1 MTIDFVNGGQ
11 SFQISRTVK
20 KSGQSY
26 YQINDVKCT
35 HDNVVQLLL
44 ENGLDI
50 GHNRFLILQGE
61 VESISMMK
69 PAGDD
74 ILAEMTKTQLMNLQ
88 LLRDVCER
96 IKLDFDPMEYDS
108 ILNHVRQTCPP
119 ELREQISKFI
129 DIETI

>member
-1 MTIDFVNGGQ
+1 M
-11 SFQISRTVK
+11 
-20 KSGQSY
+20 
-26 YQINDVKCT
+26 
-35 HDNVVQLLL
+35 QLLL

-88 LLRDVCER
+88 LLRDICER
-96 IKLDFDPMEYDS
+96 MRLDFDPMEYDS
-108 ILNHVRQTCPP
+108 ILERVRQNCPH
-119 ELREQISKFI
+119 ELREQVSKFT
-129 DIETI
+129 DIETIQ